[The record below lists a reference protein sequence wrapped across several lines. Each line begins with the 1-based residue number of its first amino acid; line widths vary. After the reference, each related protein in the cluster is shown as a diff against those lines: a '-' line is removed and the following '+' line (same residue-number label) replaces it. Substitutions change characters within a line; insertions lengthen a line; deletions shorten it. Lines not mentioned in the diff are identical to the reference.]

1 MAISRSMKDRSKKFT
16 NFLDQEEINGKK
28 IEYKCLY
35 DFPDND
41 VIEMDNWIQE
51 KLKDKIFENSF
62 ITLNITGG
70 TKLMPFV
77 VLQRIQKTD
86 MEYNIIYVDTQSGTQ
101 EIIDLQDIKNSTQI
115 QIKPVLGIENSL
127 LAIGYKITDNP
138 AKNPKHP
145 EYLSKI
151 KQRVDLTNTLA
162 NYCSNNIKLPSSLI
176 TFINARLREG
186 FETRSKERQKCEKQK
201 KCGSVCFEEY
211 KDRQNS
217 EIIKIINLITTHQL
231 WKQQSDNCFE
241 VSSKGARKYLTGGWL
256 EEFVYL
262 SLLPLEKE
270 GVELGLNLQISPTT
284 NNSNEIDIFAAHN
297 NQFLLCECKTKEKDS
312 SGEIYK
318 MDSIA
323 AEFGPFAH
331 KWYITALKQEETF
344 KNKAEE
350 KKVTIIGPEQL
361 FNIEK
366 LFREKMMQ

>member
-1 MAISRSMKDRSKKFT
+1 MAISRSMKDRSKKLI
-16 NFLDQEEINGKK
+16 NFLEQEEINGKK

-35 DFPDND
+35 DFPDAN
-41 VIEMDNWIQE
+41 VIEMDNWVQE
-51 KLKDKIFENSF
+51 KLQDEIFENSF

-77 VLQRIQKTD
+77 VLQRLQKID
-86 MEYNIIYVDTQSGTQ
+86 MGYNIIYVDTQSGTQ
-101 EIIDLQDIKNSTQI
+101 EIIDLQDINNSRSTP
-115 QIKPVLGIENSL
+115 IKPVLGIENSL
-127 LAIGYKITDNP
+127 LAIGYNITDNP
-138 AKNPKHP
+138 AKDPK
-145 EYLSKI
+145 YLQKI
-151 KQRVDLTNTLA
+151 KQRVELTNALA
-162 NYCSNNIKLPSSLI
+162 NYCNNPAGLSASLI
-176 TFINARLREG
+176 TFINECLREG
-186 FETRSKERQKCEKQK
+186 FETRQEEKQNYK
-201 KCGSVCFEEY
+201 KQKYGSVCFEDY
-211 KDRQNS
+211 KDKQNP

-241 VSSKGARKYLTGGWL
+241 ISSKGARKYLTGGWL

-297 NQFLLCECKTKEKDS
+297 NQFLLCECKTSEKDS
-312 SGEIYK
+312 SNEIYK

-331 KWYITALKQEETF
+331 KWYITALKREETF
-344 KNKAEE
+344 KNKAKE
-350 KKVTIIGPEQL
+350 KIVTIIGPGQL
-361 FNIEK
+361 FDIKK